1 MTRQADVTL
10 ERLDPLSVA
19 AARPVTVGIA
29 LLVLV
34 IASTVSIISLHEVV
48 RPLALA
54 GALLATAGA
63 VTMLVV
69 RAIGVRPPWSARAA
83 LGYQSILLTIPAV
96 SATATFGS
104 NDRLRDD
111 WAPIVVGLL
120 LLALAPYRPGV
131 EIARWTGVHVAVA
144 LVLGVMQGG
153 WSVAGVPALVSG
165 VVAAAPIAALGIA
178 AAAYAQSLTSAVASW
193 QQRAWMLA
201 EGRAQVERGAL
212 ALSVQQRR
220 LAQLNREVIPLL
232 DRVARS
238 GQVDEL
244 DARNAAALAAS
255 VRTLL
260 VAEADATWLD
270 SMLQQVA
277 ERHSQRR
284 VDLQGS
290 DVDNAAAQCS
300 RLQRALLRAI
310 VAESVE
316 NLGATSVVLHIELTD
331 AGRVHVQCTVA
342 SPLSDSSARR
352 RLGGVIELVR
362 SVADRVVVHELRG
375 AVALEFEYGY

>member
-1 MTRQADVTL
+1 VRRPDMTL

-19 AARPVTVGIA
+19 AARPVTIGIG
-29 LLVLV
+29 VLA
-34 IASTVSIISLHEVV
+34 IAIAAIVSAISLHEVT

-63 VTMLVV
+63 ATMLIV

-83 LGYQSILLTIPAV
+83 LSYQAILLTIPAV

-111 WAPIVVGLL
+111 WAPIVVGLF
-120 LLALAPYRPGV
+120 LLALAPYRPGA
-131 EIARWTGVHVAVA
+131 EIARWTALHVAIA

-153 WSVAGVPALVSG
+153 WSIAGVPALVSG

-178 AAAYAQSLTSAVASW
+178 SAAYAKSLTSAVASW
-193 QQRAWMLA
+193 QERAWMLA

-238 GQVDEL
+238 GEVDDL
-244 DARNAAALAAS
+244 DARHAAALAGS

-270 SMLQQVA
+270 TMLQQVA

-284 VDLQGS
+284 VELLGS
-290 DVDNAAAQCS
+290 DDDNAAAQCS

-316 NLGATSVVLHIELTD
+316 SLGATRVRLNLD
-331 AGRVHVQCTVA
+331 LLDGGRVRVRFDVA
-342 SPLSDSSARR
+342 SPLSASTARR
-352 RLGGVIELVR
+352 RLAGVVELVR
-362 SVADRVVVHELRG
+362 SIADRVAVREQQG
-375 AVALEFEYGY
+375 TVALEFVYGY

>member
-1 MTRQADVTL
+1 MPPPDATL

-19 AARPVTVGIA
+19 AARPVTVGIG
-29 LLVLV
+29 VLV
-34 IASTVSIISLHEVV
+34 MVIAVTVSIISANEVT

-63 VTMLVV
+63 VTMLIV
-69 RAIGVRPPWSARAA
+69 RAIGVRPPWSARASLA
-83 LGYQSILLTIPAV
+83 YQSILLTIPAV
-96 SATATFGS
+96 SATATFGF

-111 WAPIVVGLL
+111 WAPIAVGLL
-120 LLALAPYRPGV
+120 LLALAPYRPGG
-131 EIARWTGVHVAVA
+131 EIARWTAVHSTVA

-238 GQVDEL
+238 GRVDDL

-260 VAEADATWLD
+260 VADADATWLD

-277 ERHSQRR
+277 ERHSHRR
-284 VDLQGS
+284 VDLRGS
-290 DVDNAAAQCS
+290 DDYNAAAQCS

-316 NLGATSVVLHIELTD
+316 NLGATSVHLHISLLD
-331 AGRVHVQCTVA
+331 AGRVRVQCVIA
-342 SPLSDSSARR
+342 SPLSGSAARR
-352 RLGGVIELVR
+352 RLSDVVELVR
-362 SVADRVVVHELRG
+362 SVVDRVIVREQGG
-375 AVALEFEYGY
+375 AVALEFVYGY